1 MPTHLV
7 RVGKIAR
14 SSRAKIVLGW
24 RAILL
29 TLPPLSATP
38 PFPVC
43 GYGTIAQLL
52 NRPLRFCL
60 NQG

>member
-1 MPTHLV
+1 MPTRLV

-14 SSRAKIVLGW
+14 SFRAKMVLPGG
-24 RAILL
+24 AILP
-29 TLPPLSATP
+29 TLPASPA
-38 PFPVC
+38 FA
-43 GYGTIAQLL
+43 GAAGHGTIAQLL

>member
-1 MPTHLV
+1 
-7 RVGKIAR
+7 VGKIAR
-14 SSRAKIVLGW
+14 SSGAKIVLGW
-24 RAILL
+24 RAILP

-52 NRPLRFCL
+52 NRPLRLRL